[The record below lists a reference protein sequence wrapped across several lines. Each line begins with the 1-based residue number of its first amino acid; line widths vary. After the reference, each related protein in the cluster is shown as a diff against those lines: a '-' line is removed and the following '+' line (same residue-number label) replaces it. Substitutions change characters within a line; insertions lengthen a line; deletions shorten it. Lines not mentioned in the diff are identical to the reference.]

1 MPEAA
6 PEAGSERTRDPREA
20 LRERTRGLLAFVV
33 RPLARAGVSPN
44 VLTLVGFLAMV
55 GVGGVLALGYERL
68 GGVLIVAVGLFDALD
83 GALARSTGKATD
95 FGAFFDSTL
104 DRFAEIAIYL
114 GLLYLYR
121 GQTTAMILVYLA
133 ITGSLM
139 VSYARAR
146 AEGLGLECKVG
157 LFTRLER
164 LATLVVGLLLKQT
177 VLALLVLAVLSNLT
191 AVQRMWHVW
200 RITSASGTDSG
211 P

>member
-1 MPEAA
+1 VSQE
-6 PEAGSERTRDPREA
+6 SYN
-20 LRERTRGLLAFVV
+20 RGLARARTAIRRRTKGLLEYIAG
-33 RPLARAGVSPN
+33 PLARAGVSPN
-44 VLTLVGFLAMV
+44 LLTLCGLLAS
-55 GVGGVLALGYERL
+55 GVVAALLGLGHERL
-68 GGVLIVAVGLFDALD
+68 AGLLLIPVGLFDALD
-83 GALARSTGKATD
+83 GALARLTGKATP

-104 DRFAEIAIYL
+104 DRFAEIALYL

-121 GQTTAMILVYLA
+121 GSTLATLLIYLT

-164 LATLVVGLLLKQT
+164 LAVLMLGLLLEQTLIALIILAIFSHLT
-177 VLALLVLAVLSNLT
+177 VLQRVWHVRKLT
-191 AVQRMWHVW
+191 AKE
-200 RITSASGTDSG
+200 

>member
-1 MPEAA
+1 MPETG
-6 PEAGSERTRDPREA
+6 PEAGRDPREA
-20 LRERTRGLLAFVV
+20 LREHTRGLLAFVV

-68 GGVLIVAVGLFDALD
+68 GGVLIVVVGLFDALD
-83 GALARSTGKATD
+83 GALARSTGQTTD

-121 GQTTAMILVYLA
+121 EETVAMLLVYLA

-164 LATLVVGLLLKQT
+164 LATLVIGLLVKQT

-191 AVQRMWHVW
+191 AAQRMWHVW
-200 RITSASGTDSG
+200 RITSPSGTDSSS
-211 P
+211 